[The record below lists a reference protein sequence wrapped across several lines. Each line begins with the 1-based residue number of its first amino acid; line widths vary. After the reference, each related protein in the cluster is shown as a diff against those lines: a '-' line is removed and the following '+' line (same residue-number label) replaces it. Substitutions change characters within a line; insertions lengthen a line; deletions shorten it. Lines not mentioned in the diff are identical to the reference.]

1 MMSGFNR
8 IGTTWAGGSYELLT
22 EVLRG
27 EWKFKGMVITDYNYA
42 TPYMDV
48 NQMIRAGGD
57 LNLSQANLPA
67 ENNDPTQV
75 ASLRRA
81 TKNILYTVASSN
93 VMNGLG
99 EGVIY
104 RYALPVW
111 VRVMLGVD
119 AGLAVALAVTGFF
132 AIRRSFKLEKAAQ
145 PAAKVK

>member
-1 MMSGFNR
+1 M
-8 IGTTWAGGSYELLT
+8 
-22 EVLRG
+22 
-27 EWKFKGMVITDYNYA
+27 
-42 TPYMDV
+42 
-48 NQMIRAGGD
+48 
-57 LNLSQANLPA
+57 
-67 ENNDPTQV
+67 
-75 ASLRRA
+75 
-81 TKNILYTVASSN
+81 ASSN

-132 AIRRSFKLEKAAQ
+132 AIRRSFKLEKDAQ